1 MARSPDACRHITG
14 STAAWG
20 VNHEEW
26 NNAAAVLVRNR
37 IATIVRFPAKQ
48 RSYDRYREQGDCAR
62 DDKRCVFDHVSP
74 NLTPARA
81 NPPAM
86 PIGVPSARQQAA
98 PDIVP
103 SS

>member
-1 MARSPDACRHITG
+1 MRNPPQNNGLMNATWNSQQVDSDVRA
-14 STAAWG
+14 TAGALRF
-20 VNHEEW
+20 NQA
-26 NNAAAVLVRNR
+26 NPNR
-37 IATIVRFPAKQ
+37 
-48 RSYDRYREQGDCAR
+48 
-62 DDKRCVFDHVSP
+62 
-74 NLTPARA
+74 TPARA

>member
-1 MARSPDACRHITG
+1 LRARRQA
-14 STAAWG
+14 
-20 VNHEEW
+20 
-26 NNAAAVLVRNR
+26 L
-37 IATIVRFPAKQ
+37 RFD
-48 RSYDRYREQGDCAR
+48 Y
-62 DDKRCVFDHVSP
+62 VSP

>member
-1 MARSPDACRHITG
+1 MKNGTKRL
-14 STAAWG
+14 
-20 VNHEEW
+20 
-26 NNAAAVLVRNR
+26 AVLVRNR
-37 IATIVRFPAKQ
+37 VAKNRAIPPQNNGLMTATWYKEIARATTSALR
-48 RSYDRYREQGDCAR
+48 
-62 DDKRCVFDHVSP
+62 FDHASP

-86 PIGVPSARQQAA
+86 PIGVPSARQHAA

>member
-1 MARSPDACRHITG
+1 LRARRQALR
-14 STAAWG
+14 
-20 VNHEEW
+20 
-26 NNAAAVLVRNR
+26 
-37 IATIVRFPAKQ
+37 
-48 RSYDRYREQGDCAR
+48 
-62 DDKRCVFDHVSP
+62 FDHVSP